1 MSNCIE
7 DIIRHHD
14 LILLGNHGVVSVGKT
29 MEDAIKIIE
38 AAEEVLKIYHIT
50 KEIGSVKNIPEDQWK
65 SLVENHPGSIKN
77 RKKQMGGR
85 K

>member
-1 MSNCIE
+1 
-7 DIIRHHD
+7 
-14 LILLGNHGVVSVGKT
+14 

-77 RKKQMGGR
+77 RKKQTGGR